1 MVYSGTWAY
10 IQDARVI
17 LVLWFLNVRS
27 CCAVSGDVEI
37 HVCDEVKGLKKDFRC
52 PQKLLVSK
60 MGYFADVTA
69 GQRLEDMDISVHC
82 DIQVTLAPCLSATPR
97 LSRPSSELL
106 TRRVVAD
113 LRVADAL
120 GEARLHPG
128 GGLAAAGRAQRRAHP
143 RLRLLPAGQP
153 RPHEELCH
161 PPLSETGINV

>member
-1 MVYSGTWAY
+1 
-10 IQDARVI
+10 
-17 LVLWFLNVRS
+17 
-27 CCAVSGDVEI
+27 
-37 HVCDEVKGLKKDFRC
+37 
-52 PQKLLVSK
+52 

-82 DIQVTLAPCLSATPR
+82 DIQVTLAPASAR
-97 LSRPSSELL
+97 RSRPSSELL

-153 RPHEELCH
+153 RPHEERCH
-161 PPLSETGINV
+161 RPLSETGINVQVVPSL